1 MPARRL
7 LPAETQLHPCR
18 YPTTI
23 IPEEQV
29 PIRVIGRMVL
39 AAEAGLAQKLDEGC
53 IEIAETADAKSF
65 LAACADVQYW
75 LRELETDFDA
85 NA

>member
-1 MPARRL
+1 MAGL
-7 LPAETQLHPCR
+7 D
-18 YPTTI
+18 PTKI

-29 PIRVIGRMVL
+29 PIRVIDRMVL

-65 LAACADVQYW
+65 LAAVPTCDTGCAN
-75 LRELETDFDA
+75 LKPIATRTRKATKEPP
-85 NA
+85 